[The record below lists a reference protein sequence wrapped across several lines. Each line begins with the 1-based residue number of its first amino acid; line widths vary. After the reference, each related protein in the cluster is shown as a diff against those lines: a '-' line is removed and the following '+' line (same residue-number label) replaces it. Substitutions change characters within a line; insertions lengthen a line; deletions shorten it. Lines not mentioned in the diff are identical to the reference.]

1 MASTDIISSG
11 GLDIKVRGRLLR
23 TACLNDEYYVGAPDP
38 AALIADLKSRRVADV
53 FTFVQELDDPKP
65 HFEHRLSWDKMAVL
79 PLTTYANWFDKQ
91 IKFKPRNRLRKAW
104 KAGVETR
111 MLDFS
116 DDLVRSIMEIY
127 NETPLRQG
135 KRNWHYGKDFETV
148 KREHSTFLDRS
159 EFIGAWFKDE
169 LIGFAKVTHGEH
181 SSIIMNIVAKMSA
194 RDMSP
199 MNALIAKSVECVAAK
214 NIPLLNYGV
223 WGRRGLNEFKVA
235 QAFECLEVPR
245 YHAPLTAKG
254 EWALKHDL
262 HRGLKERMP
271 EAWIVKLADTR
282 AKLNEWLHRK
292 ASGLRPSQATG
303 AKAGT
308 AGEAES

>member
-1 MASTDIISSG
+1 MASKDIISAG
-11 GLDIKVRGRLLR
+11 GLDIKVAGRLLR
-23 TACLNDEYYVGAPDP
+23 TAHLNDEYYVGAADP
-38 AALIADLKSRRVADV
+38 ATLIAELKHRRVADV
-53 FTFVQELDDPKP
+53 FTFVQDLHDPKP
-65 HFEHRLSWDKMAVL
+65 RFEHRMSWDKMAVL
-79 PLTTYANWFDKQ
+79 RLDTYAHWFDKQ

-104 KAGVETR
+104 KAGVDTR

-135 KRNWHYGKDFETV
+135 KRNWHYGKDFDTV
-148 KREHSTFLDRS
+148 KREHATFLERS

-169 LIGFAKVTHGEH
+169 LVGFAKITHGDR

-199 MNALIAKSVECVAAK
+199 MNALIAKSVECAAARSSA
-214 NIPLLNYGV
+214 LLNYGV
-223 WGRRGLNEFKVA
+223 WGRRGMNEFKVA

-245 YHAPLTAKG
+245 YHVPLTAKG
-254 EWALKHDL
+254 AWALKHDL

-282 AKLNEWLHRK
+282 ARLNGWLHRTD
-292 ASGLRPSQATG
+292 AAPRPPQAAT
-303 AKAGT
+303 AKAGAPADT
-308 AGEAES
+308 ES

>member
-1 MASTDIISSG
+1 MASKDITSSS
-11 GLDIKVRGRLLR
+11 GLDIKVSGRLLK
-23 TACLNDEYYVGAPDP
+23 TAHLTDEYYVDAPDP
-38 AALIADLKSRRVADV
+38 AALVAELKQRRAADV
-53 FTFVQELDDPKP
+53 FTFVQELHDTKP
-65 HFEHRLSWDKMAVL
+65 RFEHRLSWDQMAVL

-111 MLDFS
+111 MLGFS
-116 DDLVRSIMEIY
+116 DDLVRAIMEIY

-135 KRNWHYGKDFETV
+135 KRNWHYGKDFDTV
-148 KREHSTFLDRS
+148 KREHATFLGRS
-159 EFIGAWFKDE
+159 EFIGAYFKDE
-169 LIGFAKVTHGEH
+169 LIGFAKVTHGER
-181 SSIIMNIVAKMSA
+181 SSILMNIVAKMSA

-199 MNALIAKSVECVAAK
+199 MNALIAKSVECVAAR

-245 YHAPLTAKG
+245 FHVPLSAKG
-254 EWALKHDL
+254 QWALKHDL

-282 AKLNEWLHRK
+282 AKLNEWLYRK
-292 ASGLRPSQATG
+292 DAGVRPAHAAAKPG
-303 AKAGT
+303 AV
-308 AGEAES
+308 GEAES